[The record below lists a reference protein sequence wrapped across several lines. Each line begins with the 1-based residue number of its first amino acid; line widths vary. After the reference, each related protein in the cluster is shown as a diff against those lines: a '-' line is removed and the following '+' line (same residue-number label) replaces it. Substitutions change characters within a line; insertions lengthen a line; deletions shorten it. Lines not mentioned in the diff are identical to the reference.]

1 MAGTES
7 RNMKG
12 KSNIFCINNLLHFTF
27 LNTDM
32 LNIDVAATN
41 ITNKKCQGPFIIR
54 SFVAETNI

>member
-1 MAGTES
+1 
-7 RNMKG
+7 MKG
-12 KSNIFCINNLLHFTF
+12 KSNIICINNLLHFTF